1 MQKLLFILSLLPFL
15 ASTNVAATALK
26 ENGID
31 SPAHSPRVAL
41 VIGVA
46 NYKDHPL
53 ITPLNDA
60 RAMGTLLRDA
70 GFEVIHLENTTRSE
84 IELALG
90 EMSRRLGTK
99 GTGLFYFAGH
109 GIQLSGAPL
118 ILPADATTETAT
130 SLASTSLDITAVAR
144 HMSFQRPG
152 QPNIIIIDACLANP
166 FVSASN
172 GKVYDLEAF
181 ASSVPL
187 PAQTLLAYATK
198 PGGIAY
204 DGDGEHALFTQALLN
219 IILKK
224 ELSLS
229 EIVSQAHTEVT
240 ASTNGRQSPW
250 IVSSAYN
257 EHVFIPRLGHSD
269 PAGSSSLPPLDDTR
283 LLAMKTRGIL
293 PQDGDAKYELGFW
306 DSIKD
311 STDAAD
317 YNAYLEAYPN
327 GKFAPLARVRA
338 QRYSKAADKP
348 TKESEPKPKPESP
361 PEQPAY
367 TIMDL
372 DEKYDVLRNAN
383 IRQQPSSSS
392 ARIGELLKGTSIQVS
407 GRVKGQN
414 WYRVSSGDI
423 SGFVYGELIKK
434 KPAPV
439 AITTPPV
446 KPATPT
452 SPMLESFQ
460 DCQTCPEMLT
470 LPAGSFMMGE
480 SRGDSSEKPAHKVS
494 IKQPFAI
501 GKYEV
506 TLGQWNEC
514 VEAGACSYKPELD
527 NMDENLPARD
537 ISWSDALKYV
547 TWLSKTTRQNY
558 RLPTEAEWEY
568 AARAGTQTRFWW
580 GNTAGSGHADC
591 KNCGGEWDRKSP
603 AAVSSYPA
611 NPFGLHGT
619 SGGVWE
625 WVADCWHKSYRG
637 APLDGSAWS
646 ESDCRENVI
655 RGGGWRNDSS
665 YIHSASRFKYDSN
678 VRYLLHGFRV
688 ARTQ

>member
-1 MQKLLFILSLLPFL
+1 MQKLLLIVFLLPFL
-15 ASTNVAATALK
+15 ASTNAPAMALNK
-26 ENGID
+26 KDTDN
-31 SPAHSPRVAL
+31 PAQAPRVAL

-46 NYKDHPL
+46 SYKNHPL

-70 GFEVIHLENTTRSE
+70 GYDVIHLENATRSE
-84 IELALG
+84 IEMALG
-90 EMSRRLGTK
+90 KMSRRLGTK

-109 GIQLSGAPL
+109 GIQLSGLPF
-118 ILPADATTETAT
+118 ILPTDAITETAS
-130 SLASTSLDITAVAR
+130 SLASTSLDINAVAR
-144 HMSFQRPG
+144 RMSLKRPG
-152 QPNIIIIDACLANP
+152 QRNIIIIDACLTDA
-166 FVSASN
+166 FASASN
-172 GKVYDLEAF
+172 DQEAF

-187 PAQTLLAYATK
+187 PAQTLLAYATS

-219 IILKK
+219 ISMKN
-224 ELSLS
+224 ELSVA
-229 EIVSQAHTEVT
+229 EIVGRAHTAVYHAT
-240 ASTNGRQSPW
+240 KGRQSPW
-250 IVSSAYN
+250 IELSRYN
-257 EHVFIPRLGHSD
+257 GRVFLPR
-269 PAGSSSLPPLDDTR
+269 PAENNPATHASLPPLDDAR

-317 YNAYLEAYPN
+317 YKAYLEAYPN
-327 GKFAPLARVRA
+327 GKFAPLAKVRA
-338 QRYSKAADKP
+338 QRYSKTVDEPA
-348 TKESEPKPKPESP
+348 TESVPEPKPEST

-367 TIMDL
+367 TILDM
-372 DEKYDVLRNAN
+372 DEKYDVLRTAN
-383 IRQQPSSSS
+383 IRQQPSASS
-392 ARIGELLKGTSIQVS
+392 ARIGELLKGSTIQVT
-407 GRVKGQN
+407 GQVKEQN
-414 WYRVSSGDI
+414 WYRVSSGNT
-423 SGFVYGELIKK
+423 SGFVYGELISKK
-434 KPAPV
+434 AAPV
-439 AITTPPV
+439 VKTTPPV
-446 KPATPT
+446 KPASPT
-452 SPMLESFQ
+452 APVLESFQ
-460 DCQTCPEMLT
+460 DCQTCPVMLT
-470 LPAGSFMMGE
+470 LPAGSFMMGN
-480 SRGDSSEKPAHKVS
+480 SRGDSSEKPAHKVT

-506 TLGQWNEC
+506 TLGEWNEC
-514 VEAGACSYKPELD
+514 VKAGACSYRPELD

-537 ISWSDALKYV
+537 ASWSDAQQYV

-580 GNTAGSGHADC
+580 GDSVGSGHADC
-591 KNCGGEWDRKSP
+591 KNCGGKWDRKSP

-611 NPFGLHGT
+611 NQFGLHGT

-625 WVADCWHKSYRG
+625 WVADCWHKSYKG
-637 APLDGSAWS
+637 APPDGSAWS
-646 ESDCRENVI
+646 KADCRENVI

-678 VRYLLHGFRV
+678 VRYILHGFRV